1 MTQPTPVS
9 GKSRDDRDEKGGT
22 ANAFMPSPLFGAEAF
37 LYSGP
42 QHERSA
48 PHMAKAPAKKQKP
61 DDKQIS
67 RIFDTTLRDGEQAPG
82 NSMNIEEKLR
92 IAKQLQ
98 KLNVDAIEAG
108 FPIASD
114 GDFEAVKM
122 VAQTIKGPEIAG
134 LCRSNEKDIDRAWEA
149 LKYAGEKGRIHTFI
163 ATSDIHMKYKL
174 QMEPAK
180 VLAAAVKA
188 VKRAAS
194 YTPNVEFSCEDA
206 VRTRLPFLAE
216 VVEAVIAAGA
226 TTVNIPDTVGYTIP
240 FEYFNIIK
248 YLKDNVPNIDQAI
261 ISVHCHNDLGLSVAN
276 SIAAIQA
283 GARQVE
289 CTINGIGERAG
300 NCSLEEFVMIL
311 KTRGDIL
318 PYYTNV
324 ATEQLT
330 PSSRLLSTITGIGV
344 QPNKSIVGANAFAHE
359 AGIHQH
365 GMLMD
370 KSTYEIMTPESVG
383 LSASALVL
391 GKHSGRHAFKKR
403 LEELGHDLDDEKLNR
418 AFDRFKT
425 LADLKKEV
433 FDEDL
438 DAIVADESRE
448 DLKYKLGHITVT
460 CGSFAVATATVQ
472 LEINGEPVR
481 TAELGDGPVDATL
494 KAIKKLTKTK
504 AKLMQYNV
512 GSITGGTDALG
523 EVTVRVAEGN
533 HVVVGKGSSTDII
546 EASAKAYVHALNR
559 LNTKQKRVS
568 EGV

>member
-1 MTQPTPVS
+1 
-9 GKSRDDRDEKGGT
+9 
-22 ANAFMPSPLFGAEAF
+22 
-37 LYSGP
+37 
-42 QHERSA
+42 
-48 PHMAKAPAKKQKP
+48 MAKAPAKKQ
-61 DDKQIS
+61 DDRQII
-67 RIFDTTLRDGEQAPG
+67 RIFDTTLRDGEQSPG

-98 KLNVDAIEAG
+98 KLNVDVIEAG
-108 FPIASD
+108 FPIASE
-114 GDFEAVKM
+114 GDFEAVKK
-122 VAQTIKGPEIAG
+122 VAQMIKGPQIAG
-134 LCRSNEKDIDRAWEA
+134 LCRSNDKDIDRAWEA

-174 QMEPAK
+174 KMEPGR
-180 VLAAAVKA
+180 VLESAVKA
-188 VKRAAS
+188 VKRAAG

-248 YLKDNVPNIDQAI
+248 YLKDNVPNIDKAI

-276 SIAAIQA
+276 SVAAVQA

-289 CTINGIGERAG
+289 CTLNGIGERAG

-318 PYYTNV
+318 PFACNI

-330 PSSRLLSTITGIGV
+330 PSSRLLSNITGIAV
-344 QPNKSIVGANAFAHE
+344 QPNKAVVGANAFAHE
-359 AGIHQH
+359 SGIHQH
-365 GMLMD
+365 GMLME

-403 LEELGHDLDDEKLNR
+403 LEELGHDLDGEKLNR
-418 AFDRFKT
+418 AFERFKA

-438 DAIVADESRE
+438 DAIVADEARE
-448 DLKYKLGHITVT
+448 EEKYKLGHITVT

-472 LEINGEPVR
+472 MEIEGNAVR

-494 KAIKKLTKTK
+494 KAIRKLSKTK
-504 AKLMQYNV
+504 ASLMQYNV
-512 GSITGGTDALG
+512 GSITGGTDAQG
-523 EVTVRVAEGN
+523 EVTVRVAEGQ

-546 EASAKAYVHALNR
+546 EASAKAYIHALNR
-559 LNTKQKRVS
+559 LNYKQKRMP